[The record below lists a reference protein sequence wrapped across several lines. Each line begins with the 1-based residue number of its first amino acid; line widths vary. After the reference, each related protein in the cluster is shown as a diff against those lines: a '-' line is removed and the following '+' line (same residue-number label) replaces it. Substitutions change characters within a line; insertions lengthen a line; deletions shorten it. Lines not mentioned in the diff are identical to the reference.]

1 MPFEHIIDHGDHLV
15 VVKGT
20 GEGSIDETAH
30 SAQCLLED
38 KSIGTDYTFMFIVD
52 DIALQPTPEQIWIIA
67 SFLDRILSRFRGR
80 MAIVTSKLG
89 QVTAAHLITIAA
101 DKVGGRLRVFTSEH
115 QARQWLLGT
124 TIK

>member
-15 VVKGT
+15 VVKGA

-30 SAQCLLED
+30 SAQFLLED

-52 DIALQPTPEQIWIIA
+52 DIALQPTPGQIWIIA
-67 SFLDRILSRFRGR
+67 AFLERMLSRFSGR

-101 DKVGGRLRVFTSEH
+101 DKKGGRIRVFTTEH
-115 QARQWLLGT
+115 QARQWLLET
-124 TIK
+124 TH

>member
-20 GEGSIDETAH
+20 GEGSIDETAR

-38 KSIGTDYTFMFIVD
+38 KSIGTDYTFMFVVD
-52 DIALQPTPEQIWIIA
+52 DIALQPTPEQVWIIA
-67 SFLDRILSRFRGR
+67 SFFDRMLSRFSGR

-89 QVTAAHLITIAA
+89 LVTAAHLIAIAA
-101 DKVGGRLRVFTSEH
+101 DKMGGRIRVFTSEH

-124 TIK
+124 TLK